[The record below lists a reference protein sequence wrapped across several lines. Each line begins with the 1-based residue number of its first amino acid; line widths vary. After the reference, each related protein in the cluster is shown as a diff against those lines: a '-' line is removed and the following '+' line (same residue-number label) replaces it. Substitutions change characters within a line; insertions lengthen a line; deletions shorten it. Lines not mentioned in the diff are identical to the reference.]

1 MNLIHPF
8 IAASS
13 VLFVL
18 AIVAGTTAARYQPNH
33 LLDVRRLHQP
43 VADVKVARR
52 RGAEVCSGENRDGN
66 GSELLVSRLKGTEQP
81 SVALTHSRIDED
93 HAGPKPAPKDVESF
107 STTAGIHD
115 AKAEEPQRRLERSS
129 GHEMIVEKKD
139 AVAVTGL
146 AIAVDEERSVNRIA
160 ERTID
165 GRQRA
170 PRSR

>member
-1 MNLIHPF
+1 LL

-18 AIVAGTTAARYQPNH
+18 AILAAGTAVARHQPDHLFGVGRLRHPVAGVQAAH
-33 LLDVRRLHQP
+33 G
-43 VADVKVARR
+43 
-52 RGAEVCSGENRDGN
+52 RGAEFPSRENRDGD
-66 GSELLVSRLKGTEQP
+66 GSEFLVSQLKGAEQP
-81 SVALTHSRIDED
+81 GVAVMHSRIDQD
-93 HAGPKPAPKDVESF
+93 HARPKPAPEDVESL
-107 STTAGIHD
+107 STTAGVRD
-115 AKAEEPQRRLERSS
+115 ANAEEPERGLEDCS

-146 AIAVDEERSVNRIA
+146 ATVLEEARSVNRIA

-170 PRSR
+170 HRTR